1 MILPFLLGMT
11 KVTWIGYVLSLAIAV
26 IGIVIQTMMQSRKIG
41 RKEKIFSKKI
51 KEEVSMESEVEKARM
66 WLEED
71 ESEEEEMETTENE
84 DDVASGTTVTEIF
97 DIDDLDAKK
106 KDNLDSDEI
115 ERIEIPEPEEGY
127 LDDDDDIEIFETG
140 ESGITKL
147 DDID

>member
-1 MILPFLLGMT
+1 
-11 KVTWIGYVLSLAIAV
+11 
-26 IGIVIQTMMQSRKIG
+26 
-41 RKEKIFSKKI
+41 
-51 KEEVSMESEVEKARM
+51 
-66 WLEED
+66 
-71 ESEEEEMETTENE
+71 METTENE

-115 ERIEIPEPEEGY
+115 ERIDIPEPEEGY

-140 ESGITKL
+140 ESGITEL

>member
-1 MILPFLLGMT
+1 
-11 KVTWIGYVLSLAIAV
+11 
-26 IGIVIQTMMQSRKIG
+26 
-41 RKEKIFSKKI
+41 
-51 KEEVSMESEVEKARM
+51 
-66 WLEED
+66 
-71 ESEEEEMETTENE
+71 METTENE

-140 ESGITKL
+140 ESRNYKVR
-147 DDID
+147 